1 MPGRYPPY
9 EALADAYVRV
19 AFSDHAL
26 RLRWRLVLNCPPLT
40 PAGGPAQFAPNTAT
54 AKTAWRVLP
63 AVPGSDGADLTT
75 YVEDDADFASTGL
88 PWSDA
93 HPVAHEPLT
102 DPPVGRIDLRIPY
115 LEDCATEMWPVQ
127 HRACFDADVDPDAC
141 GCGEPAFRAPGP
153 LRLEPAE
160 GGEGRDFVTVADYV
174 REVGRWME
182 SDAVGR
188 GLATWWPRTDRGG
201 VRDGKAVASG
211 RMDSFAVDEVV
222 LDVQTARYPGSVSR
236 NQRWAMDH
244 KRDVEQKPQWLPQS
258 LAIAESLRRG

>member
-1 MPGRYPPY
+1 MAPLP
-9 EALADAYVRV
+9 D
-19 AFSDHAL
+19 
-26 RLRWRLVLNCPPLT
+26 CPPLT

-63 AVPGSDGADLTT
+63 NVPSSDGADLTT
-75 YVEDDADFASTGL
+75 YVEDDADFASTGS

-93 HPVAHEPLT
+93 HPIANEPLT
-102 DPPVGRIDLRIPY
+102 DPPIGRVDLHLSY
-115 LEDCATEMWPVQ
+115 LEDCAADLWPVQ
-127 HRACFDADVDPDAC
+127 HRACFDPDVNPDAC
-141 GCGEPAFRAPGP
+141 ECGEPAFRAPEP

-160 GGEGRDFVTVADYV
+160 EDEGRGFVTIADYV

-201 VRDGKAVASG
+201 VRDGKAVANG
-211 RMDSFAVDEVV
+211 RLFSARIDKIK
-222 LDVQTARYPGSVSR
+222 LDVQTARYPGTVAGNR
-236 NQRWAMDH
+236 WWAMDY
-244 KRDVEQKPQWLPQS
+244 KEDAEEKPQWLPRS